1 MSLSI
6 SSLLSA
12 DFEIF
17 AIYEQKV
24 QNVAEIW
31 TPVEEILLRKVSP
44 FK

>member
-1 MSLSI
+1 M
-6 SSLLSA
+6 
-12 DFEIF
+12 F

-31 TPVEEILLRKVSP
+31 TPVEEILYKESFP